1 MKLLPV
7 KLLPVFLLC
16 ALAVG
21 CGYGSSYNSMTGGN
35 GAPKI
40 TSLSPNSQTAGT
52 AFTLT
57 VKGTGLSTSSVIY
70 WGATPLA
77 TNSGGYLSGG
87 VTANITATMDANPG
101 MVNVYVHTAAG
112 NSNTLTFTVN

>member
-1 MKLLPV
+1 MKLLPI

-21 CGYGSSYNSMTGGN
+21 CGYGSSYNSMTGG

-40 TSLSPNSQTAGT
+40 TMLSPNMIASGT
-52 AFTLT
+52 AFSLT
-57 VKGTGLSTSSVIY
+57 VSGTGLNG
-70 WGATPLA
+70 GATVYFGA
-77 TNSGGYLSGG
+77 TAVAGTSGGYNSGN
-87 VTANITATMDANPG
+87 VMANITAAMDANPG